1 MQMIDFEDLKV
12 YFYTLQKLL
21 KKSDYI
27 IYYIINKNNKINLI
41 FRVSILKII
50 PKVNGTRFN

>member
-41 FRVSILKII
+41 FWVSILKII
-50 PKVNGTRFN
+50 PKENGT